1 MLRVQDVAMRLLEL
15 HFGDVETSIDQARC
29 GLDC

>member
-15 HFGDVETSIDQARC
+15 HFDDVETSIGHARC